1 MGGPQG
7 HSPAAVS
14 SLQPQPVTALR
25 HYVLGLGR
33 QATRRHM
40 KEHCRS
46 LLPPMEGEVVGRQ
59 QGAQG
64 SPFGLVTGLTG
75 PTMQQQHGQHME
87 ALPQADGG

>member
-1 MGGPQG
+1 
-7 HSPAAVS
+7 
-14 SLQPQPVTALR
+14 
-25 HYVLGLGR
+25 
-33 QATRRHM
+33 M

-64 SPFGLVTGLTG
+64 SPFGLVTVLTG